1 MVTESWDSDDE
12 YVDTPR
18 IAIGPLQ
25 ILMAGHN
32 AIRFDFPVMLAEC
45 HRHCIETHC
54 FERWLFADTLHLF
67 QGGHGCCKLQCLVK
81 DLYAPNELKAH
92 RALDDCIALRRV
104 VESAAQRL
112 GVSLSTLLEK
122 IAVHVDMPSSLA
134 QLSVLME

>member
-12 YVDTPR
+12 YVDTPG
-18 IAIGPLQ
+18 IAVGPLQ

-32 AIRFDFPVMLAEC
+32 AVRFDFPVLLAEC
-45 HRHCIETHC
+45 YRHCLETHG
-54 FERWLFADTLHLF
+54 FERWLFADTLHTF
-67 QGGHGCCKLQCLVK
+67 QSCSCKKLQCLVK
-81 DLYAPNELKAH
+81 DLYAANELKAH

-112 GVSLSTLLEK
+112 GTTLPALLEK
-122 IAVHVDMPSSLA
+122 VAVHVDMPSSLA